1 MRFRPTDSAKVSPV
15 IPEPSMIRFATGQA
29 HHRIPTLRVR
39 DRLYGSPRP
48 FGYGAGTWYAIATG
62 QAVYGGSSNSTTALF
77 TSCTLHLS
85 HRNGWFVIGN
95 RSPIIDKFHV
105 SRIVRCSTFSPSRLP
120 SRAPLPATT
129 CPVHCLPRTQRVGE
143 VSGWLVIRTRFGSA
157 TMASDFGVRLRRET
171 SA

>member
-48 FGYGAGTWYAIATG
+48 CGYGAGTWYAIATG

-85 HRNGWFVIGN
+85 HRNGWFAIGN

-105 SRIVRCSTFSPSRLP
+105 SRVARCSTFSPSRLP
-120 SRAPLPATT
+120 SHAPLPATT
-129 CPVHCLPRTQRVGE
+129 CPVPAG
-143 VSGWLVIRTRFGSA
+143 SGWPVIWNAVWLRYYGFG
-157 TMASDFGVRLRRET
+157 LRRELSRTLT
-171 SA
+171 SPFQE